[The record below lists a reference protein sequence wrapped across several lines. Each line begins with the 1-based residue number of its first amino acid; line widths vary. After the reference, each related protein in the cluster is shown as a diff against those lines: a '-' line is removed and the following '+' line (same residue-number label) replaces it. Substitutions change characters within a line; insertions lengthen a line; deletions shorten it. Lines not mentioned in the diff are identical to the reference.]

1 MVRQLRT
8 SAQRL
13 QGLCQEIPK
22 SAFNYLRVRYTTQIE
37 DKVVSENEKF
47 DKTKAVD
54 AEEK

>member
-13 QGLCQEIPK
+13 QDLCQEIPK

-47 DKTKAVD
+47 DKMKAVD